1 MEVTTIA
8 IIRLSGPINVNGFT
22 AEAQKLHDA
31 GTRNLIVHMSE
42 MTFLS
47 SAGIRALQATARLLG
62 GTKESDAE
70 KGKSGNRQGGALRVQ
85 GHVKLYK
92 PREDIQEILDIV
104 GLKGYFEIF
113 TDLDAAIASFQ

>member
-1 MEVTTIA
+1 MEVSTIA
-8 IIRLSGPINVNGFT
+8 VIRLKGAINVNKFA
-22 AEAQKLHDA
+22 AEAQKLFDA
-31 GTRNLIVHMSE
+31 GTRNLLVHMGE

-47 SAGIRALQATARLLG
+47 SAGIRALQATARMY
-62 GTKESDAE
+62 SAE
-70 KGKSGNRQGGALRVQ
+70 KDAKAGKAQSESKPDSRARVQ
-85 GHVKLYK
+85 KHVKLFK